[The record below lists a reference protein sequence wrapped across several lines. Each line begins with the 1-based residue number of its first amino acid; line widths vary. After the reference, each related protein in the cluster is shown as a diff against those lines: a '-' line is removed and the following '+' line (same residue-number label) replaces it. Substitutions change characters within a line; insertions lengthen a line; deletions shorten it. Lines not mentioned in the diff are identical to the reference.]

1 MNKTIK
7 IVLII
12 YLALVVVIGVG
23 YVYTI
28 TLLGDSPST
37 HLFGNAFNLVL
48 GAAVGALSTT
58 LSSQGAKK
66 NEKVE
71 TMD

>member
-12 YLALVVVIGVG
+12 YLSLVVAIGVG

-37 HLFGNAFNLVL
+37 HLFGNAFNL
-48 GAAVGALSTT
+48 AL
-58 LSSQGAKK
+58 
-66 NEKVE
+66 
-71 TMD
+71 